1 MLVSIWKQYLK
12 LNKNA
17 EVMLRYNKCW
27 ECKKEK
33 KKFLKENCKMNGSTD
48 FNKTSVNCAEHI

>member
-1 MLVSIWKQYLK
+1 MLGVQ
-12 LNKNA
+12 
-17 EVMLRYNKCW
+17 ER
-27 ECKKEK
+27 K